1 MSASVQSSEGIAP
14 AGAAPAPADVL
25 AIARQ
30 VLHEEADAVRAVAD
44 ALAATP
50 DFVACVGAILQLKGR
65 VVVTGIG
72 KSAHIAGKIEP
83 RSTARARRPCSC
95 TPPMPFTATWA

>member
-1 MSASVQSSEGIAP
+1 MCWPYLVSRRRGRLSFYPPILQNQPHLVFMSASAQSSEGIA
-14 AGAAPAPADVL
+14 AASAAPADVL

-50 DFVACVGAILQLKGR
+50 DFVACVQAILQLKGR

-72 KSAHIAGKIEP
+72 
-83 RSTARARRPCSC
+83 
-95 TPPMPFTATWA
+95 